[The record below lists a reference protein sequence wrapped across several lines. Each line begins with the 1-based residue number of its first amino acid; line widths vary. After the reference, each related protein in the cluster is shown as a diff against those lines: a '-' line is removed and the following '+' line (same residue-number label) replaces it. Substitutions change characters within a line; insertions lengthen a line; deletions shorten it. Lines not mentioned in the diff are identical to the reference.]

1 MAETIEFDK
10 TYFYSLY
17 DVGVTVPVKLF
28 HAGKEVE
35 FDAKIDTGSTFC
47 VFQRLHGEL
56 LGLEIE
62 NGTPTE
68 IGTAT
73 GSFRAFGHELRLS
86 VLGIEIIATVYFA
99 ESDYFNRDVLGR
111 IGWLDRVKLGLIDQE
126 GKLFLSEY
134 IHERNTK

>member
-10 TYFYSLY
+10 THFYSMF
-17 DVGVTVPVKLF
+17 DAGITVSVNLF
-28 HAGKEVE
+28 YAGKEVE

-56 LGLEIE
+56 LGLQIE
-62 NGTPTE
+62 NGILAD

-73 GSFRAFGHELRLS
+73 GSFRGFGHELTLS
-86 VLGIEIIATVYFA
+86 VLDIKTVSTVYFA
-99 ESDYFNRDVLGR
+99 ESDYFDRNVLGR
-111 IGWLDRVKLGLIDQE
+111 IGWLDRVKLGLIERE

-134 IHERNTK
+134 RN

>member
-10 TYFYSLY
+10 TYFYSMFNA
-17 DVGVTVPVKLF
+17 GITVSVNLF
-28 HAGKEVE
+28 YADKEVE

-62 NGTPTE
+62 KGIPAD
-68 IGTAT
+68 ISTAT
-73 GSFRAFGHELRLS
+73 GSFRAYGHELTLT
-86 VLGIEIIATVYFA
+86 VLGIETVSTVYFA
-99 ESDYFNRDVLGR
+99 ESDYFDRNVLGR
-111 IGWLDRVKLGLIDQE
+111 IGWLDRVKLGLIEQE

-134 IHERNTK
+134 KNS